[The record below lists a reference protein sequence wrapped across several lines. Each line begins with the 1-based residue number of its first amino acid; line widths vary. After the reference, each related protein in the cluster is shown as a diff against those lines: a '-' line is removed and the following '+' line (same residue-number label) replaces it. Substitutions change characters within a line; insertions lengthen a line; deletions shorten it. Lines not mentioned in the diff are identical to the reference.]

1 MINAPHSEPNLND
14 FRNQEPWRVF
24 RVMAEMVESFE
35 VMTQHQRLV
44 TVFGSARTQPDEADY
59 QAAEQM
65 GRILARNNYGVLS
78 GGGPG
83 VMEAANK
90 GAYEEGGMSIGLN
103 IELPFEQQ
111 PNRYQRVSLSF
122 RYFFLRKV
130 NFIKYSVACIAFPG
144 GFGTMD
150 EFFEVLTLAQTKKI
164 NGIPLI
170 LVDRAFWQ
178 PMVDWLQNSLLREK
192 RINKEDLNL
201 FHLVDTPEEAM
212 AVILEAHKLGIAHTV
227 KDFC

>member
-192 RINKEDLNL
+192 RINEEDLNL

>member
-1 MINAPHSEPNLND
+1 
-14 FRNQEPWRVF
+14 
-24 RVMAEMVESFE
+24 
-35 VMTQHQRLV
+35 
-44 TVFGSARTQPDEADY
+44 
-59 QAAEQM
+59 
-65 GRILARNNYGVLS
+65 
-78 GGGPG
+78 
-83 VMEAANK
+83 
-90 GAYEEGGMSIGLN
+90 
-103 IELPFEQQ
+103 
-111 PNRYQRVSLSF
+111 
-122 RYFFLRKV
+122 
-130 NFIKYSVACIAFPG
+130 
-144 GFGTMD
+144 MD

-192 RINKEDLNL
+192 RINEEDLNL